1 MEAVAHP
8 ADVLPACFVSDDQG
22 VVVFRAGQRSA
33 GELRA
38 LAGAADALAKTA
50 GGRRVFP
57 CIGSFD
63 PKEIAPVAKAHA
75 VGRVLAFDEA
85 PGIAQ
90 ALESA
95 GLRVWKLEGAPDTV
109 FAAIAPPA
117 FAPELRPLSK
127 HADFPTAKSRQVKL
141 TRVAKDAA
149 SGSPDDILPEKQI
162 VYGIVLEPE
171 TTDSQGDIY
180 SEEEVESAAHKY
192 MEDFQNAGHMHQ
204 TLINQSAVVCESYIA
219 PVDFTMGDQP
229 VKKGTW
235 VLAMHILNDALWG
248 QIKDG
253 TLTGF
258 SIGGWA
264 QRVPAQGNEPKEQA
278 PPAGQL

>member
-1 MEAVAHP
+1 MSAHP
-8 ADVLPACFVSDDQG
+8 SDTLAPCFVSDEQG
-22 VVVFRAGQRSA
+22 VVVFRAGQRSP

-57 CIGSFD
+57 CIGTFQ
-63 PKEIAPVAKAHA
+63 PAEIAPVAKAHA
-75 VGRVLAFDEA
+75 VGRVLAFDDA

-90 ALESA
+90 ALEGA
-95 GLRVWKLEGAPDTV
+95 GLWVWKLEGAPESV

-117 FAPELRPLSK
+117 FAPELQPVSK
-127 HADFPTAKSRQVKL
+127 HAGFPTAKSRQVKL

-149 SGSPDDILPEKQI
+149 SNPDDILPEKQI

-171 TTDSQGDIY
+171 TVDSQGDIY
-180 SEEEVESAAHKY
+180 SAEEVESAAHKY

-204 TLINQSAVVCESYIA
+204 TLINQSAVVCESYLA
-219 PVDFTMGDQP
+219 PVDFTMGDEP

-258 SIGGWA
+258 SIGGYA
-264 QRVPAQGNEPKEQA
+264 QRVPAQGSSPKEEA
-278 PPAGQL
+278 PPAGDL